1 MFWVKFHLKHD
12 ILAIS
17 KAFCLFKRISI
28 CDELKKKR
36 GGSQQR
42 GLWWAWKAKGKSRE
56 CTTDE
61 AKDRV
66 SRSRESSYRQQ
77 RTEKE
82 VTYSPFSPDYFT
94 SLSHLFFWAWKYS
107 PLSPSYQSP
116 LSFQRSV
123 IKIERNWTAIAY
135 TTDTGYTVKP
145 LGLDDSFLSVEQS
158 YYDTS
163 QRWRV
168 GPSASAGELLHTWYF
183 ISKCFRIY
191 YSHCLYFV
199 TSDLLLLLTSW
210 PLVSPSTFTALE
222 LLRWYKESFQAL
234 RL

>member
-1 MFWVKFHLKHD
+1 MKTRTGFQGAERVVIDSKEPRRRS
-12 ILAIS
+12 LAAHS
-17 KAFCLFKRISI
+17 H
-28 CDELKKKR
+28 
-36 GGSQQR
+36 Q
-42 GLWWAWKAKGKSRE
+42 
-56 CTTDE
+56 TT
-61 AKDRV
+61 
-66 SRSRESSYRQQ
+66 
-77 RTEKE
+77 
-82 VTYSPFSPDYFT
+82 SPP
-94 SLSHLFFWAWKYS
+94 LSHLFFWAWKYS
-107 PLSPSYQSP
+107 PFSPSYQSP

-123 IKIERNWTAIAY
+123 IKIERNWTAVACM
-135 TTDTGYTVKP
+135 TDTGYTVKS

-158 YYDTS
+158 YYDTGW
-163 QRWRV
+163 RWRV

-183 ISKCFRIY
+183 ISKFFRIY

>member
-1 MFWVKFHLKHD
+1 MCPGTIDTSLCILIYALLNLSVID
-12 ILAIS
+12 IIIPIS
-17 KAFCLFKRISI
+17 KNRNMRLKECCCCFNCLRKYSMSV
-28 CDELKKKR
+28 DELELVARTGFQGAERVVIDSKEPR
-36 GGSQQR
+36 RRSLAAHSHQ
-42 GLWWAWKAKGKSRE
+42 
-56 CTTDE
+56 TT
-61 AKDRV
+61 
-66 SRSRESSYRQQ
+66 
-77 RTEKE
+77 
-82 VTYSPFSPDYFT
+82 SPP
-94 SLSHLFFWAWKYS
+94 LSHLFFWAWKYS
-107 PLSPSYQSP
+107 PFSPSYQSP

-123 IKIERNWTAIAY
+123 IKIERNWTAVACM
-135 TTDTGYTVKP
+135 TDTGYTVKS

-158 YYDTS
+158 YYDTGW
-163 QRWRV
+163 RWRV

-183 ISKCFRIY
+183 ISKFFRIY